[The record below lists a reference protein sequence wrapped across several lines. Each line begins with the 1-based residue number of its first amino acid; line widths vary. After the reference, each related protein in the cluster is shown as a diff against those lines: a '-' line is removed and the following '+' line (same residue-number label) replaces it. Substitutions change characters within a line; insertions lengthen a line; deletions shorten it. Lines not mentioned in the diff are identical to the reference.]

1 MTDQQHK
8 QDLPPAWLG
17 PLQEKFSL
25 LGESLA
31 ETITERTAGQLPDFE
46 TQSKKTSYELQAIK
60 DQIAALAVSR
70 ELLANANRT
79 NRLLGDQFYQER
91 IIEPMVRGLFPII
104 DMVCDAL
111 ERPGTDREYLLG
123 LRAQLEQYLG
133 GYGIESFSCE
143 ACSPF
148 DPKTMKPLQTA
159 ATNEADLD
167 GLVAESLRCGF
178 RTTERLLR
186 PETVSLYK
194 FETPLTTPIAQI
206 ERSSHD
212 SIRN

>member
-1 MTDQQHK
+1 MTDRHNK
-8 QDLPPAWLG
+8 QDLPPVWLG
-17 PLQEKFSL
+17 PLQEIFGL
-25 LGESLA
+25 LGDSLA

-46 TQSKKTSYELQAIK
+46 SQSKKTSYELQAIK
-60 DQIAALAVSR
+60 DQIAAMAVNR
-70 ELLANANRT
+70 ELLDNANRT
-79 NRLLGDQFYQER
+79 NQLLGAQFYQER

-143 ACSPF
+143 AGSPF
-148 DPKTMKPLQTA
+148 DPKTMRPLQTA
-159 ATNEADLD
+159 VTHEADLD
-167 GLVAESLRCGF
+167 GMVAESLRCGF

-186 PETVSLYK
+186 LETVSLYK
-194 FETPLTTPIAQI
+194 LEIPLTKLSTQS
-206 ERSSHD
+206 ER
-212 SIRN
+212 IQL